1 MLSSLFLT
9 CFCCHLHQKSQTSP
23 TEASFPN
30 LTCSV
35 IWNVPVRLSC
45 WRSKLIFYLFCSVQG
60 SRLNFCNQWL
70 SKCYLVENNTV
81 ISLLIGTSR
90 PNPLKYRHRRGYSS
104 VMSLHWTLLGALLT
118 LLVTGTLCQS
128 KKTLPIIENWLYD
141 EIISWNYISVCWK
154 ATLLA
159 VFLSLV
165 RFWRTREWLHESS
178 KIFVER
184 VLGLIAMCLVQR
196 AHLWPSVYQWMNAR
210 TRDRE
215 QLN

>member
-23 TEASFPN
+23 TEASFSN

-90 PNPLKYRHRRGYSS
+90 PNPLKYRHRPGYSS
-104 VMSLHWTLLGALLT
+104 VISLHWTMLGALLG
-118 LLVTGTLCQS
+118 LLVTFCQS
-128 KKTLPIIENWLYD
+128 QNIAYRRENWLQNG
-141 EIISWNYISVCWK
+141 IVSWNYISICWK
-154 ATLLA
+154 ATLLSS
-159 VFLSLV
+159 LSFTCSILAYS
-165 RFWRTREWLHESS
+165 RMTAWSE
-178 KIFVER
+178 
-184 VLGLIAMCLVQR
+184 
-196 AHLWPSVYQWMNAR
+196 
-210 TRDRE
+210 
-215 QLN
+215 

>member
-45 WRSKLIFYLFCSVQG
+45 WRSKLIFYLFCLVQG

-104 VMSLHWTLLGALLT
+104 VISLHWTLLGALLT
-118 LLVTGTLCQS
+118 LLVTGNLCQS
-128 KKTLPIIENWLYD
+128 QNIAYHRELTVRRNNIMKLY
-141 EIISWNYISVCWK
+141 
-154 ATLLA
+154 
-159 VFLSLV
+159 LSL
-165 RFWRTREWLHESS
+165 LESHPAS
-178 KIFVER
+178 SLSFTCTILAYSR
-184 VLGLIAMCLVQR
+184 MTA
-196 AHLWPSVYQWMNAR
+196 
-210 TRDRE
+210 
-215 QLN
+215 